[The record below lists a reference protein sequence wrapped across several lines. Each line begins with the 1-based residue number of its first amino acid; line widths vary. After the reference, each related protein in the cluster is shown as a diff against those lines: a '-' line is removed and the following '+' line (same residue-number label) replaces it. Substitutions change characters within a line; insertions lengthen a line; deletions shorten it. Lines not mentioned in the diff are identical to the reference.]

1 VVSGRRSRAGGASI
15 RCVPRSVLIVD
26 DHAMFRGLARRML
39 EADGWCVVAEAQ
51 DAATARV
58 AVRQH
63 RPDLVLLD
71 VMLPDA
77 DGCALAGELD
87 AVVVLISSH
96 DAVDLGS
103 RLERSAARGFVH
115 KDALSGAVLAA
126 VLG

>member
-1 VVSGRRSRAGGASI
+1 
-15 RCVPRSVLIVD
+15 VPRTVLIVD

-39 EADGWCVVAEAQ
+39 EADGWRVVAEAH

-63 RPDLVLLD
+63 CPDVVLLD

-87 AVVVLISSH
+87 AVVVLTSSH
-96 DAVDLGS
+96 DAVDLAS

-115 KDALSGAVLAA
+115 KDALSGAALAA